1 MAMRLIVMLEPDI
14 LLLTQ
19 QQQELKN
26 RFSFY
31 NVNLVEPI

>member
-1 MAMRLIVMLEPDI
+1 MAMRLTVMFEPDI

-26 RFSFY
+26 CFSFY
-31 NVNLVEPI
+31 DVNLVEPI